1 MQNIKNLSHI
11 QQIKKSKSKK
21 NMFELIKIVPLLPLI
36 GFITLGLLGTRI
48 KKESVIGM
56 IATGTV
62 LSSFIIAVTI
72 FLNILG
78 NPMEKPVIVPV
89 FTWISA
95 GDFNLNISYQVDQLS
110 ILFTLI
116 ITGIGSLIHIYSIGY
131 MHGDKSFFRFFAY
144 LNLFIFMMLNL
155 VLSSNFLLTFL
166 GWEGVGLASYLLI
179 GFWYD
184 QKFPGYRITWTGH
197 AANKAFI
204 VNRVGDFGFLI
215 AMFLIFVTFG
225 TLEYQEV
232 IDIATSQTGA
242 LTGSGVVL
250 AITLLMFLGAT
261 GKSAQIPL
269 AGWLPDAMA
278 GPTSVS
284 ALIHAATMVT
294 AGIFLIAR
302 NSALFAM
309 SPTTLNV
316 IAIVGVATAFLAATI
331 GIVQNDIKKVLAY
344 STVSQLGFMF
354 AALGVGAFTAAIFH
368 VMTHAF
374 FKGLL
379 FLGAGSVIH
388 GMHHEQDI
396 KKMGGLKAHMP
407 TTYKTFFIATLAISG
422 IPFFSGFF
430 SKDEILWLTF
440 SRGGIFLWIFL
451 VLAAFCTAFYMYR
464 LLYLTFEGKERFNH
478 HKVHPHESPKLMTFP
493 LIVLAVLSAIGG
505 FIGVPYAL
513 GGHFFPNGLEHYLEP
528 IFKDANQILG
538 NTGGHHIHAIEYIL
552 MAFSTAVAI
561 VAILLAK
568 KFYSDENWTTP
579 RKMVNSMK
587 TGYRVLTHKW
597 YLDEVYYRV
606 FVDPLFAT
614 SESFLWKITDIKIID
629 GLVNGTAR
637 MIFNIGDN
645 IKRLQTGIVQNY
657 ALMMMFGIVLVLGYI
672 IFK

>member
-1 MQNIKNLSHI
+1 MP
-11 QQIKKSKSKK
+11 
-21 NMFELIKIVPLLPLI
+21 ELIKIVPLLPLL
-36 GFITLGLLGTRI
+36 GFITLGLFGNKI

-62 LSSFIIAVTI
+62 LTSFLIAVSI
-72 FLNILG
+72 FINLLNHPIDR
-78 NPMEKPVIVPV
+78 PYIIPV
-89 FTWISA
+89 FKWIEA
-95 GDFNLNISYQVDQLS
+95 GDFSLNVSYQVDQLS

-116 ITGIGSLIHIYSIGY
+116 ITGIGSLIHIYSVGY
-131 MHGDKSFFRFFAY
+131 MHGDRSFFRFFAY

-215 AMFLIFVTFG
+215 AMFLTFVTFG

-232 IDIATSQTGA
+232 IDIATTSS
-242 LTGSGVVL
+242 GSLANSGIVL

-302 NSALFAM
+302 NSVLFAL
-309 SPTTLNV
+309 SPDSLQV
-316 IAIVGVATAFLAATI
+316 VAIVGVATAFLAATI

-396 KKMGGLKAHMP
+396 KKMGGLKHHMP
-407 TTYKTFFIATLAISG
+407 TTYKTFMIATLAISG

-440 SRGGIFLWIFL
+440 SQGGPILWMFL
-451 VLAAFCTAFYMYR
+451 VLAAFCTAFYMFR

-493 LIVLAVLSAIGG
+493 LIVLAVLSALGG
-505 FIGVPYAL
+505 FLGVPYAL
-513 GGHFFPNGLEHYLEP
+513 GGHFFPNALEHFLEP
-528 IFKDANQILG
+528 IFKNANQIMG
-538 NTGGHHIHAIEYIL
+538 KSGVHHIHAIEYGL
-552 MAFSTAVAI
+552 MIFSTLVAI
-561 VAILLAK
+561 GAIFLAK

-579 RKMVNSMK
+579 RKLVNNLK

-597 YLDEVYYRV
+597 YLDEIYYRV

-629 GLVNGTAR
+629 GIVNGTAKL
-637 MIFNIGDN
+637 IFEIGEV
-645 IKRLQTGIVQNY
+645 IKRIQNGVVQNY
-657 ALMMMFGIVLVLGYI
+657 ALTMLLGIVFVLGYI
-672 IFK
+672 LFK